1 VALNPASMK
10 QYSAPLLAW
19 HYTLGIHLL
28 RILENGYILPHDQ
41 PDTPAVECPLAWFSL
56 NQRYDPSAAKR
67 LEVNGVRQPPTLPVM
82 HQFGNGVYRLGVPP
96 RSLLSGETLRKQ
108 ARISKDRWQA
118 LAQQAQACGAAISD
132 WYGSIDPVSASDC
145 TIEAWQADGSWSR
158 VASPQR

>member
-1 VALNPASMK
+1 MK

>member
-1 VALNPASMK
+1 MK
-10 QYSAPLLAW
+10 QDSAPLLAW

-145 TIEAWQADGSWSR
+145 TIEAWQADGIWSR

>member
-1 VALNPASMK
+1 MK
-10 QYSAPLLAW
+10 QDSAPLLAW

-145 TIEAWQADGSWSR
+145 TIKALQADGSWSR

>member
-1 VALNPASMK
+1 MK
-10 QYSAPLLAW
+10 QDSAPLLAW

-108 ARISKDRWQA
+108 ARISKGRWQA
-118 LAQQAQACGAAISD
+118 LAQQAQACGAVISE
-132 WYGSIDPVSASDC
+132 WYGSIDPVPASDC

>member
-1 VALNPASMK
+1 MK
-10 QYSAPLLAW
+10 QDSAPLLAW

-108 ARISKDRWQA
+108 ARIRKDRWQA
-118 LAQQAQACGAAISD
+118 LAQQAQACGAAISE
-132 WYGSIDPVSASDC
+132 WYGSIDPVPASDC
-145 TIEAWQADGSWSR
+145 TIEVWQADGTWSR

>member
-1 VALNPASMK
+1 MRCDAERHALLVTLHHIVADGVSVELFVQELASGYARCLQAVGSPLPSLDV
-10 QYSAPLLAW
+10 QYSDYARWQRLWLESGESEQQLAYW
-19 HYTLGIHLL
+19 
-28 RILENGYILPHDQ
+28 RE
-41 PDTPAVECPLAWFSL
+41 
-56 NQRYDPSAAKR
+56 
-67 LEVNGVRQPPTLPVM
+67 
-82 HQFGNGVYRLGVPP
+82 RLGVPP

-118 LAQQAQACGAAISD
+118 LAQQAQACGATISE

>member
-1 VALNPASMK
+1 MK
-10 QYSAPLLAW
+10 QDSAPLLAW

-108 ARISKDRWQA
+108 ARISKGRWQA
-118 LAQQAQACGAAISD
+118 LAQQAQACGAVISD

>member
-1 VALNPASMK
+1 MK
-10 QYSAPLLAW
+10 QDSAPLLAW

-28 RILENGYILPHDQ
+28 RILESGYILPHDQ